1 MTAAAIG
8 AMLATLLL
16 LLAVIFDL
24 WWGAEEVAMYAGWA
38 AGVAL
43 AVAGISLLAGRRR
56 LSLSGVCFIAS
67 APLVA
72 VASVLLFTSAGGIS
86 AAVYFGTPVIVAA
99 LLLALAGV
107 LAFRSA
113 SRVALAAGDREVADA
128 RPGPPRVAA
137 EPEVL
142 DARSGSPGAPDPVS
156 LHGEERSR
164 SALVFPSIALA
175 FDAMLLAVLWW
186 WTSVNT
192 EGDGIDIE
200 VQLAFLAW
208 LVGVAVA
215 GVGVIL
221 LADPQR
227 RRYAALVLLAAGLLG
242 FAAVVVFAVA
252 HSAFGLSATEES
264 EVLRLLMLWAF
275 VSSPF
280 LFSGFKALRPEGSDD
295 DDN

>member
-1 MTAAAIG
+1 MI
-8 AMLATLLL
+8 
-16 LLAVIFDL
+16 
-24 WWGAEEVAMYAGWA
+24 AGWT

-43 AVAGISLLAGRRR
+43 AVAGINLLAGRRR

-67 APLVA
+67 ALLVA
-72 VASVLLFTSAGGIS
+72 VAGVLLLTRTGETVVV
-86 AAVYFGTPVIVAA
+86 VYFGTPVIVAA
-99 LLLALAGV
+99 LLLVLAGV
-107 LAFRSA
+107 LAFRLA
-113 SRVALAAGDREVADA
+113 SKVALPADQREVLDN
-128 RPGPPRVAA
+128 RPGPPPVAA

-142 DARSGSPGAPDPVS
+142 DARPGSPGAPEPVS
-156 LHGEERSR
+156 LPGEGRPR
-164 SALVFPSIALA
+164 SALVFPLIALA

-200 VQLAFLAW
+200 VQLAFIAW

-221 LADPQR
+221 LADPPSR
-227 RRYAALVLLAAGLLG
+227 RHAALVLLAAGLLG

-252 HSAFGLSATEES
+252 HSAFGLSDTEES
-264 EVLRLLMLWAF
+264 EVLGLLILWAF